1 MIDFFT
7 GIYSSIQSRNR
18 FLNKIRFYSLLRFII
33 RNLANVIV
41 PISLKV
47 SNIIRPCEIISK
59 KKNTPRLIISLTT
72 FPARINKIWIV
83 IECMLRQTHQPDKI
97 VLWLSKEQFP
107 QLSDLPQS
115 LLKLQKRG
123 LEIVLCDGDLR
134 SHKKYYYTLN
144 SYPDDILIT
153 IDDDFIYRTTLIN
166 DLVTLYVKH
175 PKAIC
180 CDRALIIK
188 TVDGEILSYIKWEP
202 VKRGVGPSFKLF
214 HTSGG
219 GTLYPPKSLSY
230 EVLNKEVFM
239 EHCKYADDVWLN
251 VMAQI
256 NKTQTIKTDLD
267 TIWLPILNKGNSM
280 LTTINV
286 DEGQNDKQLEAV
298 RNYYKNKLDI
308 DPLENVFIN

>member
-18 FLNKIRFYSLLRFII
+18 FLNKIRFYSLLRFIV

-41 PISLKV
+41 PIFLKM
-47 SNIIRPCEIISK
+47 SNLFRSHEIISK
-59 KKNTPRLIISLTT
+59 KTSSPRLIITLTT

-83 IECMLRQTHQPDKI
+83 IECILRQTHLPDKI
-97 VLWLSKEQFP
+97 ILWLSKEQFP
-107 QLSDLPQS
+107 NPSDLPKS

-123 LEIVLCDGDLR
+123 LEIVFCEGDLR
-134 SHKKYYYTLN
+134 SHKKYYYALN

-153 IDDDFIYRTTLIN
+153 IDDDFIYRSTMIN
-166 DLVTLYVKH
+166 DLVALYINH

-188 TVDGEILSYIKWEP
+188 TIDGEILPYIKWEP
-202 VKRGVGPSFKLF
+202 VKSGLGPSFNIF

-219 GTLYPPKSLSY
+219 GTLYPPQSLPD
-230 EVLNKEVFM
+230 EVLNQEVFM
-239 EHCKYADDVWLN
+239 EYCKYADDVWLN

-256 NKTQTIKTDLD
+256 NKTQTVKTDLD
-267 TIWLPILNKGNSM
+267 TIWLPIFNKGNSM
-280 LTTINV
+280 LTSINV
-286 DEGQNDKQLEAV
+286 DGGQNDKQLEDV
-298 RNYYKNKLDI
+298 RSYYKNKLNV
-308 DPLENVFIN
+308 DPLKNVFN